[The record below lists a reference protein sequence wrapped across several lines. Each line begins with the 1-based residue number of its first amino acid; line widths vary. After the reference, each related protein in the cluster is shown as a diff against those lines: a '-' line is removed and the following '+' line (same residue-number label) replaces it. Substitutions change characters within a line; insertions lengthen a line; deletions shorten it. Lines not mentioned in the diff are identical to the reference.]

1 MKGRRNPPELIDAV
15 RRCALAGMT
24 SGSTAAHL
32 GLTRNAASGIAD
44 RNGIHFGLKR
54 RIARP
59 APAVLPPKELKPQTS
74 FGTVQAR
81 MGLKKP
87 PVQCS
92 WVGCL
97 QNAVEGD
104 MFCHPHGKKG
114 LL

>member
-1 MKGRRNPPELIDAV
+1 MTVEAV
-15 RRCALAGMT
+15 AV
-24 SGSTAAHL
+24 HL
-32 GLTRNAASGIAD
+32 ELTRNTASGIGK

-59 APAVLPPKELKPQTS
+59 APAVLPPKELKPQTG

-87 PVQCS
+87 PVRCS

-104 MFCHPHGKKG
+104 MFCYPHGKKG